1 MYQIILSSTNS
12 AKKEAVNRFFSDQNL
27 EFQLFCFDVD
37 SGVVKTPETDEDG
50 ILGCQN
56 RIKNAKIAWQN
67 LTNSMKNE
75 ERDDSDQLIFI
86 GMEGILNRNKF
97 GVFLGGWVCLE
108 IDGQSF
114 FGSSARCQ
122 LPAKIVDHCATFR
135 ELSDITKSLYPQ
147 KVSLIDQ
154 IGTNGVLT
162 NSLYTRVDEFEDA
175 LKCSWGIFVGE
186 NC

>member
-1 MYQIILSSTNS
+1 MLRIILSSTNS
-12 AKKEAVNRFFSDQNL
+12 AKKEAVNRFFSDQKIDF
-27 EFQLFCFDVD
+27 ELFCFDVD
-37 SGVVKTPETDEDG
+37 SGVAKTPETDEDG
-50 ILGCQN
+50 IKGCQN

-67 LTNSMKNE
+67 WQTE
-75 ERDDSDQLIFI
+75 EGKTEKYEQKLIFI
-86 GMEGILNRNKF
+86 GMEGILNRNQF

-122 LPAKIVDHCATFR
+122 LPTKIVDHCATFK

-147 KVSLIDQ
+147 KVSLIDR

-162 NSLYTRVDEFEDA
+162 NGLYTRVDEFEDA
-175 LKCSWGIFVGE
+175 LRCTWGIFVR
-186 NC
+186 